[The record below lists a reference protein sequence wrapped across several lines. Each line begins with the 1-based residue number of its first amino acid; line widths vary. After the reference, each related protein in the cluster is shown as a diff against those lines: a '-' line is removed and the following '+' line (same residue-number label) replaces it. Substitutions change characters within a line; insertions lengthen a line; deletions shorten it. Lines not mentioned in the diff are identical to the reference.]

1 VEGLEREGMQR
12 AKERK
17 GMEGE
22 RERRGER
29 RGEGKGRVVEP
40 VPEYFASTTPLML
53 ASPRWL
59 RATL

>member
-40 VPEYFASTTPLML
+40 LPNI
-53 ASPRWL
+53 SPARHP
-59 RATL
+59 